1 MEEKKPQAPAL
12 EPLTTAQEIAQ
23 AIEAI
28 LFAAG
33 HPMRYEKIAEAL
45 GLSTKDVKTMT
56 RQMAEHFA
64 EEGTYHGIQLLL
76 FPTTCQLAT
85 KERYAPYIREA
96 LGIRRGGNLSASSM
110 EVLAVVA
117 YNQPVTRSYIDL
129 VRGVDSSYAVNSLLD
144 KGLIEAAGRLD
155 APGRPML
162 YVTTDKFLRVFG
174 LNALDELPETEALS
188 VAAAQAEG
196 SETTETVEEAEQLA
210 FEVDEGSIPSEYT
223 EPVDGEEEDVAIEA
237 LTPPPPPAP
246 DSDEKEGVT

>member
-1 MEEKKPQAPAL
+1 MEERKESTPYL
-12 EPLTTAQEIAQ
+12 EQLTSEQDLKQ

-28 LFAAG
+28 LYAAG
-33 HPMRYEKIAEAL
+33 YPMRYDKLGELL
-45 GLSTKDVKTMT
+45 GLSTKDIKTLV
-56 RQMAEHFA
+56 RSMADHFA
-64 EEGTYHGIQLLL
+64 EENTHHGIQLLL
-76 FPTTCQLAT
+76 YPTTCQLAT

-188 VAAAQAEG
+188 VAAAQVEG
-196 SETTETVEEAEQLA
+196 EGTQADEEAEQLA
-210 FEVDEGSIPSEYT
+210 LDVENEVIPSDYT

-237 LTPPPPPAP
+237 HATAPPPN
-246 DSDEKEGVT
+246 SDEKEDLP

>member
-1 MEEKKPQAPAL
+1 MEDKKQTAPGL
-12 EPLTTAQEIAQ
+12 EPLTTAQQISQ

-33 HPMRYEKIAEAL
+33 HPMRYDKLAEV
-45 GLSTKDVKTMT
+45 LSLSVKDVKTMV
-56 RQMAEHFA
+56 REMAEHFA
-64 EEGTYHGIQLLL
+64 QEDTAHGIQLLL
-76 FPTTCQLAT
+76 YPTACQLT
-85 KERYAPYIREA
+85 TREDYAPYIREA

-117 YNQPVTRSYIDL
+117 YNQPVTRSFIDL

-174 LNALDELPETEALS
+174 INSLEELPETEALS
-188 VAAAQAEG
+188 VAAAQ
-196 SETTETVEEAEQLA
+196 SEAGEQLA
-210 FEVDEGSIPSEYT
+210 IDGEGEAVT
-223 EPVDGEEEDVAIEA
+223 EEATPRDYEAPVDPEEADVIFEN
-237 LTPPPPPAP
+237 PADASP
-246 DSDEKEGVT
+246 AEPSAETES

>member
-1 MEEKKPQAPAL
+1 MEEKKVQTPYL
-12 EPLTTAQEIAQ
+12 EQLTSEQDLKQ

-28 LFAAG
+28 LYAAG
-33 HPMRYEKIAEAL
+33 YPMRYDKLGELL
-45 GLSTKDVKTMT
+45 GLSTKDIKTLV
-56 RQMAEHFA
+56 RSMADHFA
-64 EEGTYHGIQLLL
+64 LEDTHHGIQLLL
-76 FPTTCQLAT
+76 YPTTCQLAT

-117 YNQPVTRSYIDL
+117 YNQAVTRSYIDL

-196 SETTETVEEAEQLA
+196 AAENGETEEAEQLS
-210 FEVDEGSIPSEYT
+210 VDVDAETVPADYT

-237 LTPPPPPAP
+237 HATAPPPEV
-246 DSDEKEGVT
+246 DSNDEEVLP

>member
-1 MEEKKPQAPAL
+1 MEEKKPTAPTL
-12 EPLTTAQEIAQ
+12 EPLTSAQQIEQ

-33 HPMRYEKIAEAL
+33 YPMRYDKLGEVL
-45 GLSTKDVKTMT
+45 GLNTKDVKTMV
-56 RQMAEHFA
+56 RQMSERFT
-64 EEGTYHGIQLLL
+64 EEDSHHGIQLLMY
-76 FPTTCQLAT
+76 PTTCQLTT
-85 KERYAPYIREA
+85 KEQYAPYIREA

-117 YNQPVTRSYIDL
+117 YNQPVTRSFIDL

-174 LNALDELPETEALS
+174 INALDELPETEALS
-188 VAAAQAEG
+188 VAAAQAE
-196 SETTETVEEAEQLA
+196 SAENADQLSIEEQEAAAAESA
-210 FEVDEGSIPSEYT
+210 EPRDYEA
-223 EPVDGEEEDVAIEA
+223 PVDSEETDLIFEN
-237 LTPPPPPAP
+237 
-246 DSDEKEGVT
+246 GVTPTEDGVKEE

>member
-1 MEEKKPQAPAL
+1 MEQKKESAPYL
-12 EPLTTAQEIAQ
+12 EQLTSEQDLKQ

-28 LFAAG
+28 LYAAG
-33 HPMRYEKIAEAL
+33 YPIRYDKLGELL
-45 GLSTKDVKTMT
+45 GLSTKDVKTLV
-56 RQMAEHFA
+56 RSMADHFA
-64 EEGTYHGIQLLL
+64 EEDTHHGIQLLL
-76 FPTTCQLAT
+76 YPTTCQLAT

-188 VAAAQAEG
+188 VAAAQVEG
-196 SETTETVEEAEQLA
+196 ADTNQETDEAEQLTLDVEN
-210 FEVDEGSIPSEYT
+210 EVTPSDYT
-223 EPVDGEEEDVAIEA
+223 EPVDGEEEDVALEA
-237 LTPPPPPAP
+237 YTSPPP
-246 DSDEKEGVT
+246 DSNEKEDLP

>member
-1 MEEKKPQAPAL
+1 MEEKKQNAPLL
-12 EPLTTAQEIAQ
+12 EPLTTAQEIEE

-33 HPMRYEKIAEAL
+33 YPMRYDKLAEVL
-45 GLSTKDVKTMT
+45 GLSVKDVKTMIREMAT
-56 RQMAEHFA
+56 RFT
-64 EEGTYHGIQLLL
+64 EEDRHHGIQLLMY
-76 FPTTCQLAT
+76 PTACQLCT
-85 KERYAPYIREA
+85 KEQYMPYIREA

-117 YNQPVTRSYIDL
+117 YNQPVTRSFVDL

-174 LNALDELPETEALS
+174 INSLEELPETEALS
-188 VAAAQAEG
+188 VAAQVTEEQTAEN
-196 SETTETVEEAEQLA
+196 TEDVEEVIPEAE
-210 FEVDEGSIPSEYT
+210 PKEYT
-223 EPVDGEEEDVAIEA
+223 EAVDPAETNVIYETGAE
-237 LTPPPPPAP
+237 PPIT
-246 DSDEKEGVT
+246 E